1 MRSSSV
7 ASWWRNSL
15 PASHKW
21 IGKLLLKSPA
31 SLRSLRDV
39 PILGHLIHRL
49 SHRILPTDETVWARI
64 EAGPATGLR
73 FELNPRTGQATFAA
87 KRRREFRRF

>member
-1 MRSSSV
+1 M
-7 ASWWRNSL
+7 

-64 EAGPATGLR
+64 KRVP
-73 FELNPRTGQATFAA
+73 PRAFASNSTHAPGKATFAA